1 MSGLP
6 PICVAPYFTTAW
18 HFSVIH
24 FPFRHIVLLTLLLG
38 LALGTAACGAD
49 TPPPPSP
56 TPTIFL
62 ITATLPPTQTP
73 RPSPTPLP
81 PTPSPPVQPVEG
93 QTTSQLNVRSA
104 PSASGD
110 LLGTVYMFSKVQI
123 VGKDASGGWYLIQFP
138 ESPSGTGWITA
149 QFVQVSGSPDVPVIV
164 EQPQPAATGAQ
175 AASTPDITG
184 AGSPSSPEAGV
195 SPAPAMP
202 GTQSPAPADNDS
214 SQTPAV
220 SVTLSA
226 AQVSSFQ
233 YSSDVSS
240 PQGDADDWVQFT
252 LTGKAAQPVTVSVML
267 QCTGNGPLAVELIQA
282 GARLQTWNDIPCGQ
296 ASQLILSLF
305 AGNPYTLRILAEQA
319 GGALHYAAYTV
330 TVSLR

>member
-1 MSGLP
+1 M
-6 PICVAPYFTTAW
+6 T
-18 HFSVIH
+18 HFL
-24 FPFRHIVLLTLLLG
+24 FRQFVLLILLLG
-38 LALGTAACGAD
+38 LTLGNAACGAD
-49 TPPPPSP
+49 TPAPPSP

-81 PTPSPPVQPVEG
+81 VTPSPPAQPVEG

-104 PSASGD
+104 PSASSD
-110 LLGTVYMFSKVQI
+110 MLGTVYMFSKVQI
-123 VGKDASGGWYLIQFP
+123 VGQDASGGWYLIQFP
-138 ESPSGTGWITA
+138 ESPSGAGWITA
-149 QFVQVSGSPDVPVIV
+149 QFVQVSDAADVPVIV
-164 EQPQPAATGAQ
+164 EGLQPAATGAQ
-175 AASTPDITG
+175 AASPPPITG
-184 AGSPSSPEAGV
+184 AGSSSSPEAGA
-195 SPAPAMP
+195 SPLPAML
-202 GTQSPAPADNDS
+202 GAQSPALADNDS
-214 SQTPAV
+214 SQAPAV

-252 LTGKAAQPVTVSVML
+252 LTGKAGQPVTVSVML
-267 QCTGNGPLAVELIQA
+267 QCTGSGPLAVELIQA

-305 AGNPYTLRILAEQA
+305 AGNPYTLRLLAVQA

>member
-1 MSGLP
+1 M
-6 PICVAPYFTTAW
+6 
-18 HFSVIH
+18 IH
-24 FPFRHIVLLTLLLG
+24 FPFRHIVLLILLLG
-38 LALGTAACGAD
+38 LALGNAACGAD

-56 TPTIFL
+56 TPTLFL

-73 RPSPTPLP
+73 RPSPTPMP

-104 PSASGD
+104 PSADGD

-138 ESPSGTGWITA
+138 ESPSGAGWITA

-164 EQPQPAATGAQ
+164 EGSQPTTTGAQ
-175 AASTPDITG
+175 AASPPPITG
-184 AGSPSSPEAGV
+184 AASPSGPEAGA
-195 SPAPAMP
+195 SPPPAMP
-202 GTQSPAPADNDS
+202 AGQSPALEDNDS
-214 SQTPAV
+214 SQSPTV
-220 SVTLSA
+220 SITLSA
-226 AQVSSFQ
+226 AQMSSFQ

-252 LTGKAAQPVTVSVML
+252 LAGKAGQPASVSVML

-282 GARLQTWNDIPCGQ
+282 GVRLQTWSDIPCGQ

-305 AGNPYTLRILAEQA
+305 AGNPYTLRLLAGQ
-319 GGALHYAAYTV
+319 GGSALNYAAYTV

>member
-1 MSGLP
+1 M
-6 PICVAPYFTTAW
+6 
-18 HFSVIH
+18 IH
-24 FPFRHIVLLTLLLG
+24 FPFRQFVLLILLLG
-38 LALGTAACGAD
+38 LALGNAACGAD

-56 TPTIFL
+56 TPTVFL

-110 LLGTVYMFSKVQI
+110 MLGTVYMFSKVQI

-138 ESPSGTGWITA
+138 ESPSGAGWITA

-164 EQPQPAATGAQ
+164 EAAQPAAGAQ
-175 AASTPDITG
+175 PASTPAITG
-184 AGSPSSPEAGV
+184 AASPSSPEAVV
-195 SPAPAMP
+195 SPLPAVP
-202 GTQSPAPADNDS
+202 GAQSPALADNDS
-214 SQTPAV
+214 SQSPAV
-220 SVTLSA
+220 SLTLSA

-252 LTGKAAQPVTVSVML
+252 LAGKAGQPANVSVML
-267 QCTGNGPLAVELIQA
+267 QCTGSGPLAVELIQA
-282 GARLQTWNDIPCGQ
+282 GVRLQTWTDIPCGQ
-296 ASQLILSLF
+296 ASQLLLSLF
-305 AGNPYTLRILAEQA
+305 VGNPYTLRLLP
-319 GGALHYAAYTV
+319 GLGNGALNYAAYTV
-330 TVSLR
+330 VVALR